1 MQYPSLSKPLP
12 HSSAKGKEPAETART
27 KGGAW
32 RWKTRDY
39 VYFLPG
45 ALTPTEE
52 LGREVNEEDAHFQG
66 IRGD

>member
-12 HSSAKGKEPAETART
+12 HNSAKGKEPADTART
-27 KGGAW
+27 RGAW

-52 LGREVNEEDAHFQG
+52 LGREVNEGDAYILG
-66 IRGD
+66 IGSE